1 MNRFRFCAG
10 LATALLF
17 VLSAGR
23 QAPLALAQDL
33 EPPHK
38 SVYGKLDSVREGQ
51 KTVVMLSDEGTRLA
65 WLLEPNVIERIQEFK
80 PGAPMIVIY
89 RQTSPNEK
97 MATAIAF
104 PGTASSP
111 TYVNTTGERVVLRSG
126 PKVDGACDR
135 AEAVNESSII
145 EGGQAETADACW
157 CCAPDG
163 QACAPGNKTGLGRAF
178 LLRCF

>member
-10 LATALLF
+10 LATALLLG
-17 VLSAGR
+17 LSAGGP
-23 QAPLALAQDL
+23 APLAWAQDPK
-33 EPPHK
+33 PPRK
-38 SVYGKLDSVREGQ
+38 SVYGKLERVVEGRR
-51 KTVVMLSDEGTRLA
+51 TVVMMSDDGERLA
-65 WLLEPNVIERIQEFK
+65 WLFEREVLDRVLEFE

-89 RQTSPNEK
+89 RQTRPGEK
-97 MATAIAF
+97 IATAVAF

-126 PKVDGACDR
+126 PAVDGACDR
-135 AEAVNESSII
+135 AEAVNEISII
-145 EGGQAETADACW
+145 EGGLAETADACW

-163 QACAPGNKTGLGRAF
+163 EACAPGNQTGLGKAF